1 VRVRAIIVILMLAVI
16 VVIAGFMLGFIDI
29 SQTQMAKLPS
39 IEVKGGQ
46 APTFNVSTA
55 KVEVGTK
62 EKTVEVPNVD
72 VGTKT
77 KTVEVPTVAVS
88 KP

>member
-1 VRVRAIIVILMLAVI
+1 MRAVLVILVLAVV
-16 VVIAGFMLGFIDI
+16 VVIAGFLLGFIDI
-29 SQTQMAKLPS
+29 SQTRMAKLPS

-46 APTFNVSTA
+46 APAFNVSTA

-62 EKTVEVPNVD
+62 AKTVEMPNVD
-72 VGTKT
+72 VGTKPT
-77 KTVEVPTVAVS
+77 TVEVPTVAVS